1 MLLAKWVMPKDAARI
16 TGVSIQTLRAW
27 DKAGSIPTRRTAGN
41 TRLYDIS
48 AYEDNHEI
56 NLKTI
61 CYCRVSSPK
70 QKADL
75 LRQIE
80 FVTKKYPHGEVVKDV
95 GSGIN
100 FKRKGLNT
108 LLERAMS
115 GEQLEVVVAY
125 KDRLARF
132 GFDLIERVIN
142 RPGGRIVVLNEV
154 SLSPAVELTQDLLT
168 ILHVFSCRLCG
179 IRKYR
184 DQIKAE
190 HDLTQDTTVSEPD
203 TEAII

>member
-1 MLLAKWVMPKDAARI
+1 MAKWVKPKEAAAVI
-16 TGVSIQTLRAW
+16 GVSIQTLRIW
-27 DKAGSIPTRRTAGN
+27 DKKGDIRTRRTVGN

-48 AYEDNHEI
+48 EYMEAEPARQ
-56 NLKTI
+56 LRTI

-80 FVTKKYPHGEVVKDV
+80 YLTSKYSESEVIKDV

-100 FKRKGLNT
+100 FKRKGLNAI
-108 LLERAMS
+108 LERAMS

-132 GFDLIERVIN
+132 GYDLIERVIN
-142 RPGGRIVVLNEV
+142 RPGGRVVVLNEV
-154 SLSPAVELTQDLLT
+154 SLSPVEELTQDLLT

-184 DQIKAE
+184 EQIKAE
-190 HDLTQDTTVSEPD
+190 HNITQDAALSDPGAE
-203 TEAII
+203 IIV

>member
-1 MLLAKWVMPKDAARI
+1 MAQWVMPNKAAEI
-16 TGVSIQTLRAW
+16 TGVSVATLRAW
-27 DKAGSIPTRRTAGN
+27 EKAGAIPCRRTSGN
-41 TRLYDIS
+41 TRQYDVS
-48 AYEDNHEI
+48 AYTEKIKIEPT
-56 NLKTI
+56 TI

-70 QKADL
+70 QKEDL
-75 LRQIE
+75 QRQIAY
-80 FVTKKYPHGEVVKDV
+80 VSAKYPGKELIKDV

-108 LLERAMS
+108 ILERAMS

-132 GFDLIERVIN
+132 GYDLIERVIT
-142 RPGGRIVVLNEV
+142 RTGGRIVVLNEI
-154 SLSPAVELTQDLLT
+154 SLSPTEELTQDLLT

-184 DQIKAE
+184 DKIKAE
-190 HDLTQDTTVSEPD
+190 NNITQDTALSD
-203 TEAII
+203 QGTEIVV

>member
-1 MLLAKWVMPKDAARI
+1 MSKWVMPGEASRI
-16 TGVSIQTLRAW
+16 IGVSVQTLRAW
-27 DKAGSIPTRRTAGN
+27 DKAGTIPTKRSGGN
-41 TRLYDIS
+41 TRLYDVS
-48 AYEDNHEI
+48 AYITETTPE
-56 NLKTI
+56 LKTI

-75 LRQIE
+75 QRQIE
-80 FVTKKYPHGEVVKDV
+80 YVTSKYPESEVIRDV

-100 FKRKGLNT
+100 FKRKGLNA
-108 LLERAMS
+108 LLERAMC

-132 GFDLIERVIN
+132 GYELIERIISRN
-142 RPGGRIVVLNEV
+142 GGRVVVLNEV
-154 SLSPAVELTQDLLT
+154 SLSPSEELTQDLLT

-184 DQIKAE
+184 EKIKEESNITEDTSIPDADAE
-190 HDLTQDTTVSEPD
+190 
-203 TEAII
+203 III